1 MEGGTILFFQV
12 YQNELEAT
20 VTSILKDIDVDVD
33 SDKSEASHIF
43 KKPKKTSKS
52 RKTIDRFTNR
62 KYCKKALLKRKNLA
76 NLNNEKHQLSSSNK
90 IFIRENLSRMN
101 EALYT
106 RL

>member
-1 MEGGTILFFQV
+1 M
-12 YQNELEAT
+12 LEAT
-20 VTSILKDIDVDVD
+20 VASILKDIDVDVD
-33 SDKSEASHIF
+33 SDTSEASHIF
-43 KKPKKTSKS
+43 KKLKKTSKS
-52 RKTIDRFTNR
+52 RKNMVRSTNR